1 MYHSHVKTK
10 FLNKLRKPKWYLQY
24 IKILKTNIYI
34 YIEREKW
41 IDIICMYV
49 VFERL
54 KLQIESEG
62 WDDLIPGE
70 ESNKFN
76 NCRGKL
82 VKFSRLEYQ

>member
-1 MYHSHVKTK
+1 
-10 FLNKLRKPKWYLQY
+10 
-24 IKILKTNIYI
+24 
-34 YIEREKW
+34 
-41 IDIICMYV
+41 MYV

-70 ESNKFN
+70 ESNKFD